1 MILHTV
7 NKSPYSHQTLQ
18 ECLRVCQQRGSI
30 LLIED
35 GVLAI
40 SDGEHCRQLI
50 EQNPQINFYALQA
63 DVLARGLTGSVHPA
77 VSIIDD
83 DGFVELVT
91 QHRCVQS
98 WF

>member
-18 ECLRVCQQRGSI
+18 DCLRVCQQQSSI
-30 LLIED
+30 LFIED

-40 SDGEHCRQLI
+40 NDGDYCTQLI
-50 EQNPQINFYALQA
+50 EQNPHITFYALQA
-63 DVLARGLTGSVHPA
+63 DVVARGLTDTANPA
-77 VSIIDD
+77 VTLIDD
-83 DGFVELVT
+83 SGFVDLVT
-91 QHRCVQS
+91 QHHCVQS